1 MQEDLADQRRRRQE
15 LASERELDE
24 LLEVTN
30 ARRRA
35 KGLPER
41 TPEQA
46 REEFGAGGA
55 SGPGLARPPG
65 TGPTD
70 GPLWPAA

>member
-1 MQEDLADQRRRRQE
+1 MHEDLADQRRRREE
-15 LASERELDE
+15 LTSERELDQ

-41 TPEQA
+41 TAEQA
-46 REEFGAGGA
+46 RAEFSAGE
-55 SGPGLARPPG
+55 RPPRG
-65 TGPTD
+65 
-70 GPLWPAA
+70 